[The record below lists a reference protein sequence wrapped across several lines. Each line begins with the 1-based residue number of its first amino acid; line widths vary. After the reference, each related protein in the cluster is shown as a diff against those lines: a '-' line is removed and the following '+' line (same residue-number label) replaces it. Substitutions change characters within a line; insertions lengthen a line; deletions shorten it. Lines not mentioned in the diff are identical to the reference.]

1 MRYLSSRFLGVLA
14 LLLAGCG
21 EDETIV
27 ARVGEV
33 EIEQAE
39 FAAFVERLPPG
50 LRSPKEG
57 RAADRE
63 HLQSMIDEELMFA
76 EARALGIDTSLAV
89 EHQIR
94 EMVRQRLVDLAL
106 PLPVHCAAGGDHSR
120 RYRARLRGAG
130 V

>member
-1 MRYLSSRFLGVLA
+1 MRYLSSKFLGVLA
-14 LLLAGCG
+14 LLLMGCG

-27 ARVGEV
+27 ARVGEA

-89 EHQIR
+89 AHQLR
-94 EMVRQRLVDLAL
+94 EMVRQRLVE
-106 PLPVHCAAGGDHSR
+106 
-120 RYRARLRGAG
+120 RYRAQVIVPQVEDNSRRCRARLCGYG

>member
-1 MRYLSSRFLGVLA
+1 MRYLSSRFCGVLA

-50 LRSPKEG
+50 LRSSKEG
-57 RAADRE
+57 READRE
-63 HLQSMIDEELMFA
+63 HLQSMIDEVLMFV
-76 EARALGIDTSLAV
+76 EARDRDRHHLG
-89 EHQIR
+89 
-94 EMVRQRLVDLAL
+94 
-106 PLPVHCAAGGDHSR
+106 G
-120 RYRARLRGAG
+120 
-130 V
+130 